1 MKHYFVEEKSDFSK
15 IGRIQNLGKV
25 WKIFET
31 QWLAKVFEQLSYGP
45 CATVY
50 HLIFM
55 IEYLHRQ
62 NIT

>member
-1 MKHYFVEEKSDFSK
+1 M
-15 IGRIQNLGKV
+15 
-25 WKIFET
+25 FET
-31 QWLAKVFEQLSYGP
+31 QWVAKVFEQLSYGP